1 MAPTDPSPTPVTT
14 TATRSPRRAPI
25 ELDNAVKILGISRLV
40 RLGYRD
46 SGMKGWP
53 QNDDPDSFW
62 ATPVDVAAAKL
73 AET

>member
-1 MAPTDPSPTPVTT
+1 
-14 TATRSPRRAPI
+14 
-25 ELDNAVKILGISRLV
+25 VKILGISRLV

-53 QNDDPDSFW
+53 QNDDPESFW

-73 AET
+73 AER